1 MGASSTRSGRFSR
14 CAGAREGRAG
24 ARGRRFTRRH
34 VVLMCS
40 ARPAAAPRPRHRPRE
55 EARGAAIC
63 VRLRAAWRWPAS
75 RCCPP
80 RCPAAERTRR
90 SAPSRVGCRWTWR
103 CCHHVKPVLGACQS
117 LQAKLESL
125 AGIALPRGASSFK
138 SKAGRQP
145 VGAPHVLAAARDASV
160 YFPGQSRC
168 ALRGR
173 LGQRAAAARSRRGGA
188 DESGAILH
196 SLDAQCIKDVH
207 VCRRLSA
214 SGRRRRGW
222 QRRKRHVAH
231 RPERRDGSLCAS
243 VCFGR
248 DHHAVN
254 LIRRRRGSWRAGC
267 GCRCMRRCSLRHDG
281 VSSGSYGLSPLPR
294 QRQHRAAP
302 PRAAP
307 R

>member
-1 MGASSTRSGRFSR
+1 
-14 CAGAREGRAG
+14 
-24 ARGRRFTRRH
+24 
-34 VVLMCS
+34 MCS

-75 RCCPP
+75 RCWPP

-90 SAPSRVGCRWTWR
+90 SAPSRVGCRCTRR

-145 VGAPHVLAAARDASV
+145 VGAPHVLAAARDAPV

-188 DESGAILH
+188 HESGAILH

-214 SGRRRRGW
+214 SGRRRRGGPENL
-222 QRRKRHVAH
+222 QRPRAIPSRGRCQRLPPKRSRTQRIH
-231 RPERRDGSLCAS
+231 
-243 VCFGR
+243 
-248 DHHAVN
+248 
-254 LIRRRRGSWRAGC
+254 RRRSRLRDPMQ
-267 GCRCMRRCSLRHDG
+267 RRRCSLRPCMTASIAACCHRG
-281 VSSGSYGLSPLPR
+281 RPGAL
-294 QRQHRAAP
+294 RAAGP
-302 PRAAP
+302 LSARSPKRASAH
-307 R
+307 RGRCCCGA